1 MVITKELKEKL
12 LQAGSPEE
20 EKALL
25 GEQATEEETARLW
38 HYHVIVFR
46 ILKNLYKWLK
56 NSLSVEPE
64 MLRHD
69 SSTCKIM

>member
-1 MVITKELKEKL
+1 MAKDD
-12 LQAGSPEE
+12 
-20 EKALL
+20 
-25 GEQATEEETARLW
+25 
-38 HYHVIVFR
+38 YHVIVFR